1 MTRFE
6 KRRKLV
12 SRNGSKPFHLRYR
25 LLGEKTMRS
34 KNEDLLRELFAV
46 KDTMNTVYQK
56 ILESDMTEEEIRER
70 GFDAIKILN
79 AVKDLIIKTP

>member
-1 MTRFE
+1 
-6 KRRKLV
+6 
-12 SRNGSKPFHLRYR
+12 
-25 LLGEKTMRS
+25 MRS